1 MSLSLQSILG
11 AEALAAFEI
20 PGVVARGLPAAAY
33 TSEAFFALEN
43 ERIFSDSWVFAGLAH
58 ELEVESCVSPDRSR

>member
-20 PGVVARGLPAAAY
+20 PGVVARRLPAAAY